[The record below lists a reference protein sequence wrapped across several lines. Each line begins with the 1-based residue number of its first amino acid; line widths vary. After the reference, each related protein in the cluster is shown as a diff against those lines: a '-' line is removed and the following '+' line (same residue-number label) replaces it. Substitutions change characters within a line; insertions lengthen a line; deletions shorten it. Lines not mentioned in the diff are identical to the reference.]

1 MIKYLRRSVAT
12 FLSIVLVTGI
22 FLPVEISARPVPTDA
37 KSYGFGQQLD
47 LRLLAEAGLL
57 TDANGNETGL
67 DVVELQG
74 AQQAWDELQDNG
86 QTAEPQDI
94 SVGVLGGLYIDL
106 PGLRLP
112 LIGED
117 SLLGDST
124 LLDQNLGALREYAN
138 APYATKAT
146 GATGLITNDGA
157 LDLHANPGDGGNIQL
172 DLTGLL
178 KLNTALEPILEKA
191 ALEIGAVSASA
202 QKPDAFLKDDPLCDT
217 EGNSLVDYSQ
227 LDNAGIGS
235 DYGIFDPSDLTA
247 QDKEFCS
254 GYQIADAII
263 TIDSPLV
270 DDLTTTVTGL
280 ITGLDGLLNTAIGE
294 QGLLNQLT
302 GLLESLDLS
311 LLGLNIA
318 SVNSTAQISVDL
330 KLDDI
335 VGQLLNEDKPLA
347 DSTGLLYLNL
357 GSGEIQIDLA
367 KLHQEGLNS
376 LDPNTPL
383 LSDAELTKIT
393 NALNDLLLAG
403 SADNPNGL
411 NARLE
416 GLLYGDKLPNGEYAQ
431 TGGLYAAEVKL
442 DLGLSVRLLILPSIS
457 TSLTL
462 ETTLGGLLNPD
473 AVTTEDRSFYEDN
486 PYDYVYRDGSG
497 ALNLLGV
504 LLDAVGDITGL
515 VGGILKGI
523 LFGTNNDGGL
533 VAGLLQ
539 SVIPAAN
546 TLISAIEPLLE
557 GVVRELA
564 DVIVNRQKVEQ
575 KDQGIL
581 FTVSALEVNLARSLL
596 GNTLA
601 TLPLATASVL
611 AQSFKPSSLEIG
623 KFVINDDNFTIPDDY
638 TLSYTCTHE
647 DFEEAYQTRPID
659 ENSPILV
666 TDRLTG
672 EVVLSGG
679 ETEVI
684 ENLPAGASCEISE
697 TDLDLQDPTI
707 KWTQEW
713 TTDSNWMI
721 DEPTSSAQTPA
732 ELTTEHTVFIGII
745 NRFESALIN
754 LDLQTAKIGDGQGL
768 HQDGYSYSLQCTLE
782 DWDSGVITI
791 DYSADAVGES
801 FAFEDEQFLLNG
813 ANNVASST
821 EVLPGAECTVS
832 TTTGISSNKA
842 LRPTGDNRE
851 PYTYFLDTIDG
862 DPVIANSLSSNEISV
877 GSTDHLVSVN
887 ADEVG
892 AGWKTH
898 SYTFVVPVEATSHMV
913 NVVHAYDID
922 RRDVVVTKIVEAAFP
937 NAPGPFNFQY
947 SVNGET
953 WVAPSEEIKNGDSFT
968 IKDVPLIDGTTLA
981 ETQIAVREE
990 IIAAGDELPNVTW
1003 SFTDPDEDLTAT
1015 KDNTYSTTNQFSVAR
1030 GITEASTTT
1039 PVLELTAKNSY
1050 PVTINFEAMLPKTG
1064 QTTLVWV
1071 IGLGLLTALGAV
1083 IMYVRSRKQ

>member
-1 MIKYLRRSVAT
+1 MIRFLRRSIAT
-12 FLSIVLVTGI
+12 FLSIVLVTGVV
-22 FLPVEISARPVPTDA
+22 FPVEVSARPVPTDA
-37 KSYGFGQQLD
+37 RSYGFGQQLD

-86 QTAEPQDI
+86 QTAEPQNI

-112 LIGED
+112 LIGAG

-124 LLDQNLGALREYAN
+124 LLDQNLGTLREYAN
-138 APYATKAT
+138 APYATEAT

-172 DLTGLL
+172 DLTSLL
-178 KLNTALEPILEKA
+178 KLDPVLEPILKKA

-202 QKPDAFLKDDPLCDT
+202 QKPDSFLKDDPLCDT

-227 LDNAGIGS
+227 LDNSNIGPS
-235 DYGIFDPSDLTA
+235 YGILDPPGLKDGD
-247 QDKEFCS
+247 QEFCS

-270 DDLTTTVTGL
+270 GDLATTITGL
-280 ITGLDGLLNTAIGE
+280 ITGLDGLLTTAIGE
-294 QGLLNQLT
+294 EGLINRLT
-302 GLLESLDLS
+302 SLVRGLT
-311 LLGLNIA
+311 LGA
-318 SVNSTAQISVDL
+318 VNAEVTVDL
-330 KLDDI
+330 KLGSI
-335 VGQLLNEDKPLA
+335 VDQLLSKDKPLA

-357 GSGEIQIDLA
+357 GTGEIQIDLA
-367 KLHQEGLNS
+367 KLHQGGLNS

-393 NALNDLLLAG
+393 NALNDLLLAS
-403 SADNPNGL
+403 SASNPNGL

-431 TGGLYAAEVKL
+431 TGGLYAAEVTINLKL
-442 DLGLSVRLLILPSIS
+442 AILAE
-457 TSLTL
+457 LTL
-462 ETTLGGLLNPD
+462 QTTLGGLLNPN
-473 AVTTEDRSFYEDN
+473 AETTSVPQQYKDN
-486 PYDYVYRDGSG
+486 PYDYILQTSSGLGSLLAIVLG
-497 ALNLLGV
+497 AL
-504 LLDAVGDITGL
+504 GDITGL
-515 VGGILKGI
+515 VGGVLKGI
-523 LFGTNNDGGL
+523 LFGANGNGGL
-533 VAGLLQ
+533 VSGLLQ
-539 SVIPAAN
+539 SVIPATN
-546 TLISAIEPLLE
+546 TLISALEPLLR

-581 FTVSALEVNLARSLL
+581 FTVSALEVNLAKSLL

-601 TLPLATASVL
+601 TLPLATVSVL

-623 KFVINDDNFTIPDDY
+623 KFVINDDNFTIPDNY

-659 ENSPILV
+659 EHSPILV

-721 DEPTSSAQTPA
+721 DEPTSSTQTPV
-732 ELTTEHTVFIGII
+732 ELTTEKTVFIGII
-745 NRFESALIN
+745 NLFESALIN

-768 HQDGYSYSLQCTLE
+768 HQDGYAYSLQCTLE

-813 ANNVASST
+813 ANNVASAT

-842 LRPTGDNRE
+842 LRPTGDNRK

-862 DPVIANSLSSNEISV
+862 DPVVANSLPSNEISV
-877 GSTDHLVSVN
+877 GSADHLVSVN

-990 IIAAGDELPNVTW
+990 ITAAGDELPNVTW
-1003 SFTDPDEDLTAT
+1003 SFTDPEEELTAT
-1015 KDNTYSTTNQFSVAR
+1015 KDDTYSTTNQFSVAH
-1030 GITEASTTT
+1030 GITETSTTT
-1039 PVLELTAKNSY
+1039 PALELTAKNSY
-1050 PVTINFEAMLPKTG
+1050 PVTINLEAMLPKTG

-1071 IGLGLLTALGAV
+1071 IGLGLLTALGALIV
-1083 IMYVRSRKQ
+1083 YVRSRRQ

>member
-57 TDANGNETGL
+57 TDANGNKTGL

-112 LIGED
+112 LIGAD

-138 APYATKAT
+138 APYATEAT

-172 DLTGLL
+172 NLTSLL
-178 KLNTALEPILEKA
+178 KLDPALEPILRKA

-202 QKPDAFLKDDPLCDT
+202 QKPDSFLKDDPLCDT

-227 LDNAGIGS
+227 LGNSNIGPS
-235 DYGIFDPSDLTA
+235 YGILDPPGLTDGD
-247 QDKEFCS
+247 QEFCS

-270 DDLTTTVTGL
+270 GDLATTITGL
-280 ITGLDGLLNTAIGE
+280 ITGLDGLLITAIGE
-294 QGLLNQLT
+294 EGLINRLT
-302 GLLESLDLS
+302 SLVRGLT
-311 LLGLNIA
+311 LGAVIA
-318 SVNSTAQISVDL
+318 EVTVDL
-330 KLDDI
+330 KLGSI
-335 VGQLLNEDKPLA
+335 VDQLLSKDKPLA

-357 GSGEIQIDLA
+357 GTGEIQIDLA
-367 KLHQEGLNS
+367 KLHQGGLNS

-393 NALNDLLLAG
+393 NALNDLLLAS
-403 SADNPNGL
+403 SASNPNGL

-416 GLLYGDKLPNGEYAQ
+416 GLLYGDKLPNGDYAQ
-431 TGGLYAAEVKL
+431 TGGLYAAEVTINLKL
-442 DLGLSVRLLILPSIS
+442 AILAE
-457 TSLTL
+457 LTL
-462 ETTLGGLLNPD
+462 QTTLGGLLNPN
-473 AVTTEDRSFYEDN
+473 AETTSVPQQYKDN
-486 PYDYVYRDGSG
+486 PYDYIYRTSSGLGSLLALVLG
-497 ALNLLGV
+497 AL
-504 LLDAVGDITGL
+504 GDITGL
-515 VGGILKGI
+515 VGGVLKGI
-523 LFGTNNDGGL
+523 LFGANGSGGL
-533 VAGLLQ
+533 VSGLLQ
-539 SVIPAAN
+539 SVIPATN
-546 TLISAIEPLLE
+546 TLISALEPLLR

-581 FTVSALEVNLARSLL
+581 FTVSALEVNLAKSLL

-611 AQSFKPSSLEIG
+611 AQSFKPSSLEVG
-623 KFVINDDNFTIPDDY
+623 KFIINEGNFTIPDDY
-638 TLSYTCTHE
+638 TLNYTCTHE
-647 DFEEAYQTRPID
+647 DFEEAYQTSPID

-684 ENLPAGASCEISE
+684 ENLPAGASCEIGE
-697 TDLDLQDPTI
+697 TDLGLQDPTI

-721 DEPTSSAQTPA
+721 DDPTSSTQTPA
-732 ELTTEHTVFIGII
+732 ELTTEHTVFMGII

-768 HQDGYSYSLQCTLE
+768 HQDGYAYSLQCTLE

-862 DPVIANSLSSNEISV
+862 DPVVANSLSSNEISV
-877 GSTDHLVSVN
+877 DSTDHLVSVN

-990 IIAAGDELPNVTW
+990 ILAAGDELPNVTW

-1039 PVLELTAKNSY
+1039 PALELTAKNSY